1 MFTWICPKCGREVP
15 PSYSECP
22 NCASGSQTSASPA
35 AADAPSAPAAVPP
48 TAPAEPFARRYH
60 LPSWAITLFVAVALV
75 SLGVSIYL
83 ATRSTKPA
91 AQTEEKSAAAAP
103 AIKRHPLS
111 KHIEVAGIRITED
124 AAQKA
129 QVEFL
134 VVNHSG
140 ADIADL
146 GGMLTLK
153 PRGAKPEHA
162 PLASF
167 EFKVPSIGPYESKE
181 LKTTVRSNMRA
192 YELPD
197 WQFLQAD
204 LEITSPAVTQ

>member
-1 MFTWICPKCGREVP
+1 MFTWICPKCGHEVP

-22 NCASGSQTSASPA
+22 NCARESQTSASPEV
-35 AADAPSAPAAVPP
+35 PVVSSAPAATPHPVAVHPLTKSHHVPNW
-48 TAPAEPFARRYH
+48 
-60 LPSWAITLFVAVALV
+60 LITLVVAVALISLCV
-75 SLGVSIYL
+75 SLYL
-83 ATRSTKPA
+83 ATRPSKPTAQATESPA
-91 AQTEEKSAAAAP
+91 AASSAV
-103 AIKRHPLS
+103 KRHPLS
-111 KHIEVAGIRITED
+111 KHIEVTGIRITED

-129 QVEFL
+129 QVQFL

-146 GGMLTLK
+146 GGTLTLK

-167 EFKVPSIGPYESKE
+167 EFKVPSLGPYESKE
-181 LKTTVRSNMRA
+181 LKSTVRANMRA

-204 LEITSPAVTQ
+204 LEITSPAVAP

>member
-1 MFTWICPKCGREVP
+1 VV
-15 PSYSECP
+15 
-22 NCASGSQTSASPA
+22 
-35 AADAPSAPAAVPP
+35 PSAPAAESHPVAGHPLTKTHHVPN
-48 TAPAEPFARRYH
+48 
-60 LPSWAITLFVAVALV
+60 WAITLVVAIALI
-75 SLGVSIYL
+75 SLGLSLYL
-83 ATRSTKPA
+83 LTRPSSPPAQSTE
-91 AQTEEKSAAAAP
+91 QAAAALSTG
-103 AIKRHPLS
+103 KRHPLS
-111 KHIEVAGIRITED
+111 KQIEVTGIRINED

-146 GGMLTLK
+146 GGTITLRPK
-153 PRGAKPEHA
+153 GANPEHA

-167 EFKVPSIGPYESKE
+167 EFKIPSIGPYQSKE

-204 LEITSPAVTQ
+204 LEITSPAVAP

>member
-1 MFTWICPKCGREVP
+1 MFTWICPKCGCEVP

-22 NCASGSQTSASPA
+22 NCASGTQPQDTPATQT
-35 AADAPSAPAAVPP
+35 APPAPAAPAPPAVSHALVKHHHVPGWVL
-48 TAPAEPFARRYH
+48 T
-60 LPSWAITLFVAVALV
+60 TLVVVALL
-75 SLGVSIYL
+75 SLGVSLYL
-83 ATRSTKPA
+83 VTRSSKPA
-91 AQTEEKSAAAAP
+91 AQTSDRTTSAAAV
-103 AIKRHPLS
+103 KRHPLW
-111 KHIEVAGIRITED
+111 KHIEVTGIRITED

-129 QVEFL
+129 QVQFL

-146 GGMLTLK
+146 GGTLTLK
-153 PRGAKPEHA
+153 PRGAKAANA

-181 LKTTVRSNMRA
+181 LKTTVHSNLRA

-197 WQFLQAD
+197 WQFLETEI
-204 LEITSPAVTQ
+204 EITSPVVEQ

>member
-1 MFTWICPKCGREVP
+1 MFTWICPKCGHEVP

-22 NCASGSQTSASPA
+22 NCARESQPSASPEA
-35 AADAPSAPAAVPP
+35 PVFPSAPAAAPHPAAVHPLAKGHHVPNW
-48 TAPAEPFARRYH
+48 
-60 LPSWAITLFVAVALV
+60 LITLVVSIALISLCV
-75 SLGVSIYL
+75 SLYV
-83 ATRSTKPA
+83 ATRPSKPA
-91 AQTEEKSAAAAP
+91 AEAMEKLAVAP
-103 AIKRHPLS
+103 STAKRHPLS
-111 KHIEVAGIRITED
+111 KHIEVTGIRITED

-146 GGMLTLK
+146 GGTLTLK

-167 EFKVPSIGPYESKE
+167 EFKVPSLGPYESKE
-181 LKTTVRSNMRA
+181 LKSNVRANMRA

-204 LEITSPAVTQ
+204 LEITSPAVAP

>member
-1 MFTWICPKCGREVP
+1 VA
-15 PSYSECP
+15 PS
-22 NCASGSQTSASPA
+22 GPA
-35 AADAPSAPAAVPP
+35 ADSHPVAAHPP
-48 TAPAEPFARRYH
+48 TNSHHVPN
-60 LPSWAITLFVAVALV
+60 WAITLVVSVALI
-75 SLGVSIYL
+75 SLCVLLYL
-83 ATRSTKPA
+83 ATRPSKPA
-91 AQTEEKSAAAAP
+91 AQSTEKTAAASSAV
-103 AIKRHPLS
+103 KRHPLS
-111 KHIEVAGIRITED
+111 KHIEVTGIRINED

-146 GGMLTLK
+146 GGTLTLK
-153 PRGAKPEHA
+153 PRGAKPENA

-167 EFKVPSIGPYESKE
+167 EFKVPSIGPYQSKE

-197 WQFLQAD
+197 WQFLEAD
-204 LEITSPAVTQ
+204 LEITSPALAP

>member
-1 MFTWICPKCGREVP
+1 MFTWICPKCGQEVP

-22 NCASGSQTSASPA
+22 HCARESQPSASPA
-35 AADAPSAPAAVPP
+35 VPVVSSAPAAEPHPVAGHPLTKTHHVPN
-48 TAPAEPFARRYH
+48 
-60 LPSWAITLFVAVALV
+60 WAITLVVAIALISLCV
-75 SLGVSIYL
+75 SLYL
-83 ATRSTKPA
+83 LTRPSQPA
-91 AQTEEKSAAAAP
+91 AQSTQKSAAALSAV
-103 AIKRHPLS
+103 KRHPLS
-111 KHIEVAGIRITED
+111 KHIEVTGIRINED
-124 AAQKA
+124 PAQKA
-129 QVEFL
+129 LVDFL

-146 GGMLTLK
+146 GGTITLRPK
-153 PRGAKPEHA
+153 GANPEHA

-167 EFKVPSIGPYESKE
+167 EFKIPSIGPYQSKE

-204 LEITSPAVTQ
+204 LEITSPAVAP

>member
-1 MFTWICPKCGREVP
+1 MFTWICPKCGHEVP

-22 NCASGSQTSASPA
+22 NCARASQPSASPEA
-35 AADAPSAPAAVPP
+35 PVFHPTPAADPHPVAAHPLTKGQHVPNW
-48 TAPAEPFARRYH
+48 
-60 LPSWAITLFVAVALV
+60 LITLVVSIALISLCV
-75 SLGVSIYL
+75 SLYL
-83 ATRSTKPA
+83 ATRPSTPAAQSMEKPA
-91 AQTEEKSAAAAP
+91 AASSAV
-103 AIKRHPLS
+103 KRHPLS
-111 KHIEVAGIRITED
+111 KHIEVTGIRITED

-146 GGMLTLK
+146 GGTLTLK
-153 PRGAKPEHA
+153 PKGAKPEHA

-167 EFKVPSIGPYESKE
+167 EFKIPSLGPYESKE
-181 LKTTVRSNMRA
+181 LKTTVRANMRA

-197 WQFLQAD
+197 WQFLEAA
-204 LEITSPAVTQ
+204 LEITSPAVAP

>member
-1 MFTWICPKCGREVP
+1 MFTWICPKCGHEVP

-22 NCASGSQTSASPA
+22 NCARESQPSASPEA
-35 AADAPSAPAAVPP
+35 PVVPSAPAAAPQPVAVHPLAKRHHVPNW
-48 TAPAEPFARRYH
+48 
-60 LPSWAITLFVAVALV
+60 LITLVVSVALISLCV
-75 SLGVSIYL
+75 SLYL
-83 ATRSTKPA
+83 ATRPSKPDAQATEKPA
-91 AQTEEKSAAAAP
+91 AASSAV
-103 AIKRHPLS
+103 KRHPLS
-111 KHIEVAGIRITED
+111 KHIEVTGIRITED

-146 GGMLTLK
+146 GGTLTLK
-153 PRGAKPEHA
+153 PRGAKPEQA

-167 EFKVPSIGPYESKE
+167 EFKIPSIGPYESKE
-181 LKTTVRSNMRA
+181 LKSTVHANMRA

-197 WQFLQAD
+197 WQFLEVSLD
-204 LEITSPAVTQ
+204 ITSPAVAP

>member
-1 MFTWICPKCGREVP
+1 MFNWICPKCGHEVP

-22 NCASGSQTSASPA
+22 NCARGSQPPASPA
-35 AADAPSAPAAVPP
+35 VPVVFSAPAAAAHPAATHRLTKSHHVPN
-48 TAPAEPFARRYH
+48 
-60 LPSWAITLFVAVALV
+60 WVITLVVSIALISLCV
-75 SLGVSIYL
+75 SLYL
-83 ATRSTKPA
+83 ATRPSKPA
-91 AQTEEKSAAAAP
+91 AQWIQKPAAAMGVV
-103 AIKRHPLS
+103 KRHPLS
-111 KHIEVAGIRITED
+111 KHIEVTGIRINED

-146 GGMLTLK
+146 GGTLTLK
-153 PRGAKPEHA
+153 PRGAKPENA

-167 EFKVPSIGPYESKE
+167 EFKVPSLGPYESKE
-181 LKTTVRSNMRA
+181 LKATARSNMRA

-197 WQFLQAD
+197 WQFLEAD
-204 LEITSPAVTQ
+204 LEITSPAVAP